1 MDQEMYNTKEYKILY
16 FYFSFACLNF
26 VFPSSTVLAKPQVA
40 AVGTVGEEGN
50 AADSC
55 QDLRE
60 ECAELAE
67 DGGCEG
73 NVEFMEVFCQQ
84 TCDTCRP
91 RSKVSGCEDQREECG
106 FWGVTGQCDFNPA
119 YMNINCPVTCQACP
133 PLTPEDCVDQHRF
146 CFLGSLL
153 GLCRTNPSFY
163 LVFCGDSC
171 RRFISVC
178 RAGRSSAVP
187 ELCLSKVRGEGI
199 QCGKKPNI
207 TSTVNENTASYLRQ
221 RRGVGVSHQPQEND
235 SCSTL
240 PLNSAGREAI
250 TLLLSDYDAAGMQDE
265 NELEHWI
272 KSVLLVFLER
282 VQMEVLSMTDDE
294 EREDVLW
301 KDSEILRRSER
312 ETKLLRNERQAQET
326 DGVFDYDYYDPTGD
340 NINGGNGNITEPN
353 GNNTHTNFCIMP
365 LIGTNTS
372 VNICAV
378 IVPLVPV
385 IVIGII
391 NAVFT
396 ALSASSIAQQRP
408 PSRPPMN
415 QPFTPSEQQPTP
427 QQPLSSI
434 DVKVRALV
442 PFCTAS
448 GYLSLVRRLRRLI
461 RGNTGRPLNPIAA
474 SLAVSVNFCQY
485 GVGKRGM
492 SVPDPPRQLQQLSV
506 AQVFLNDNEAN
517 AALGTPHR
525 WPGIS
530 FPGLELFQGGQTPP
544 PPVSPDV
551 PTGTLLNDTQVEGE
565 EPAGPRPVTEDNVND
580 RDAFSCGGALIS
592 PYHVV
597 TAAHCLLEPGVKG
610 NNTVNFLKPS
620 VVRLGE
626 VDFTRADESQAFDYE
641 VEGIQVHEGYALPAK
656 YNDIAIITLKYP
668 VQFTEALQPYCLPRV
683 GIDLVGR
690 PLTMSGWGVRPG
702 GQVATIL
709 HNITVRVVSEDEC
722 SDAYDD
728 DDISVF
734 FEVLYPE
741 GVNKLLMCATSE
753 EPVCRGDSGGPLV
766 LDEEQIQYEVGVVST
781 GYGCG
786 ASQYPGIYTNISQ
799 FLTWIEEEVYDGC
812 SMMSVAY

>member
-1 MDQEMYNTKEYKILY
+1 MYNTKEYKILY

-26 VFPSSTVLAKPQVA
+26 VFPSSTVLAKPQ
-40 AVGTVGEEGN
+40 GN

-178 RAGRSSAVP
+178 RAG
-187 ELCLSKVRGEGI
+187 I

-282 VQMEVLSMTDDE
+282 VQME
-294 EREDVLW
+294 
-301 KDSEILRRSER
+301 
-312 ETKLLRNERQAQET
+312 
-326 DGVFDYDYYDPTGD
+326 
-340 NINGGNGNITEPN
+340 
-353 GNNTHTNFCIMP
+353 
-365 LIGTNTS
+365 
-372 VNICAV
+372 
-378 IVPLVPV
+378 
-385 IVIGII
+385 
-391 NAVFT
+391 
-396 ALSASSIAQQRP
+396 RP

-506 AQVFLNDNEAN
+506 AQ
-517 AALGTPHR
+517 
-525 WPGIS
+525 S

-610 NNTVNFLKPS
+610 NNTVNFLKYVARKLWVMF
-620 VVRLGE
+620 VV
-626 VDFTRADESQAFDYE
+626 V
-641 VEGIQVHEGYALPAK
+641 VV
-656 YNDIAIITLKYP
+656 

-786 ASQYPGIYTNISQ
+786 ASHYPGIYTNISQ